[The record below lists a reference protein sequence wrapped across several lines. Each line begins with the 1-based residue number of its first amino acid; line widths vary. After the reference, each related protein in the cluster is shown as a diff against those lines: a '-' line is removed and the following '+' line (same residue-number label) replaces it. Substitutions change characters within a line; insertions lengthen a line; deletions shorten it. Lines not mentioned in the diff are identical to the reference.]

1 MRIVSSII
9 IVLVM
14 IVLVEVA
21 IVIIHCSGDGNNS
34 HHHKVQVNLGT
45 QDTVLR
51 SPAQEK
57 LKKLHITTIAAVQ
70 WLHNMWRQCKHGKP
84 AKIWGSQS

>member
-1 MRIVSSII
+1 MSSII

-45 QDTVLR
+45 QDRVLR

-57 LKKLHITTIAAVQ
+57 LKKSNLQ
-70 WLHNMWRQCKHGKP
+70 QEQLSSG
-84 AKIWGSQS
+84 